1 MSNKIVTSIYNVID
15 DNIEQVNDTR
25 IICIDIAK
33 GFVGLHKSDP
43 VCTLDVNG
51 TINCQYLYI
60 NDVSINTIINN
71 YNLLNT
77 NLIPLN
83 DNTINLGTA
92 TKYWLNAYIY
102 DLSAETIDVVANIN
116 PFTNATGSLGSTS
129 KYWGNSYIRDL
140 SVISI
145 DVSVNFNPLTDAT
158 ESIGS
163 FSKYIRNAYI
173 RSISLESIDISIN
186 LNPLFHE
193 TGSLGSTSKNWSNAY
208 INDLSA
214 GSIDVSVN
222 LNPLINGSGSLGVTN
237 KIWGNAYIND
247 LSIGSIDV
255 SVNLS
260 PLIPG
265 TGSLGST
272 TKYWN
277 NAYINDLSVTSINNG
292 FFENTIS
299 YETIIVDIIPQN
311 DTESLGLSNKKWGN
325 AYIRDLS
332 VQSITISVNLN
343 MKNNNIININ
353 KLTGD
358 VSNNIITTTSR
369 IYQEISGDISWNAVN
384 GYYGLAKDAYP
395 RLNSLSSGEKAVS
408 SWTDRVPVT
417 QRDTTFKTAWNGICW
432 SPELRLF
439 VSVGYREGDA
449 KTAATSPDGITWT
462 PRNAPIRRWMSVC
475 WSPEN
480 ELFVAVADTTRGSTT
495 AQPLDPSGAVMYSSD
510 GINWILSENPIGRWY
525 AICWSKELGLFVAI
539 EDDDTKITRS
549 SDGIS
554 WNTITIQSTIKSIC
568 WSPQLGLFVAVGRG
582 NIVTSTDGTTWI
594 TRLSINQ
601 EVNLHEICWSPELQI
616 FVAVG
621 SGFQTSANKIE
632 RLITSSDGITW
643 TSRSLP
649 ISETWKNLTWSP
661 QLGIF
666 VLLNDGGGQVLISGD
681 GINWKH
687 ILGISVS
694 CWDCCWCAELGIFVA
709 CGVFA
714 LFTSSLK
721 GRPPTSY
728 IVFDSSFNSI
738 DESGNWTFSKITT
751 PAASITDLSG
761 VITINELTGISGINW
776 TQLVTRINNKYA
788 ELFPNG

>member
-102 DLSAETIDVVANIN
+102 DLSAESIDVVANIN

-145 DVSVNFNPLTDAT
+145 DVSINFNPLTDAT
-158 ESIGS
+158 GSIGS

-173 RSISLESIDISIN
+173 HSISLESIDISIN
-186 LNPLFHE
+186 LNPLVPGA
-193 TGSLGSTSKNWSNAY
+193 GSLGSTSKNWSNAY
-208 INDLSA
+208 INDLST
-214 GSIDVSVN
+214 GSLDVSVN
-222 LNPLINGSGSLGVTN
+222 LNPLIDGSGSLGVTN

-277 NAYINDLSVTSINNG
+277 NAYINDLSVTSIN
-292 FFENTIS
+292 TIS
-299 YETIIVDIIPQN
+299 YETIIIDIIPQN
-311 DTESLGLSNKKWGN
+311 DTESLGLSNKNWGN

-353 KLTGD
+353 TLTGD

-384 GYYGLAKDAYP
+384 SYYGLAKDAYP
-395 RLNSLSSGEKAVS
+395 SLNPYVSGEKAVS
-408 SWTDRVPVT
+408 SWKDRVPVT
-417 QRDTTFKTAWNGICW
+417 QRLTTFKTAWYGICW

-439 VSVGYREGDA
+439 VSVGLSEIQQGSVERSA
-449 KTAATSPDGITWT
+449 FVTTSSDGITWT
-462 PRNAPIRRWMSVC
+462 PDSSRNLIRWMSVC
-475 WSPEN
+475 WSPECR
-480 ELFVAVADTTRGSTT
+480 LFVAVST
-495 AQPLDPSGAVMYSSD
+495 AGAIMYSPD
-510 GINWILSENPIGRWY
+510 GKNWNLNNVTGRWY
-525 AICWSKELGLFVAI
+525 AICWSKELGLFVAV
-539 EDDDTKITRS
+539 EETGTRITRS
-549 SDGIS
+549 SNGIS
-554 WNTITIQSTIKSIC
+554 WNTITIQSTIINIC
-568 WSPQLGLFVAVGRG
+568 WSPQLGLFVAVGGG

-594 TRLSINQ
+594 SRLSTNP
-601 EVNLHEICWSPELQI
+601 EVKLRDVCWSPELQI

-621 SGFQTSANKIE
+621 SGFQSNEKME
-632 RLITSSDGITW
+632 RLITSSNGITW

-666 VLLNDGGGQVLISGD
+666 VLLNDGVGQVLISGD
-681 GINWKH
+681 GINWKY
-687 ILGISVS
+687 IPGINVKS
-694 CWDCCWCAELGIFVA
+694 WDCCWCAELGIFVS
-709 CGVFA
+709 CNVYE
-714 LFTSSLK
+714 LHTSSLI
-721 GRPPTSY
+721 GRTPTSY
-728 IVFDSSFNSI
+728 NVFDSSFNSI

-751 PAASITDLSG
+751 PAANITDLSG
-761 VITINELTGISGINW
+761 VITINGLTGITGISGGNW
-776 TQLVTRINNKYA
+776 TQLVTRINNEYNRLKN
-788 ELFPNG
+788 LGISGFI

>member
-60 NDVSINTIINN
+60 NDVSINTIINS

-102 DLSAETIDVVANIN
+102 DLSAESIDVVANIN

-145 DVSVNFNPLTDAT
+145 DVSINFNPLTNAT
-158 ESIGS
+158 GSIGS

-186 LNPLFHE
+186 LNSLVHG

-208 INDLSA
+208 INDLSV
-214 GSIDVSVN
+214 GSVDVSVN

-237 KIWGNAYIND
+237 KIWGNAYIYE
-247 LSIGSIDV
+247 LSAGSIDV

-277 NAYINDLSVTSINNG
+277 NAYINDLSVTSIN
-292 FFENTIS
+292 TIS
-299 YETIIVDIIPQN
+299 NENVIIDIIPQN

-325 AYIRDLS
+325 AYIRNLS
-332 VQSITISVNLN
+332 VQSIDISVNLN

-395 RLNSLSSGEKAVS
+395 SLNSLSGGIKAISKWTISKINYNSRSQSVGLGCVCWSGKLGIFVAIG
-408 SWTDRVPVT
+408 TDVIMRSY
-417 QRDTTFKTAWNGICW
+417 DGINWNVQTSISGSAITICW
-432 SPELRLF
+432 SDEL
-439 VSVGYREGDA
+439 D
-449 KTAATSPDGITWT
+449 
-462 PRNAPIRRWMSVC
+462 
-475 WSPEN
+475 
-480 ELFVAVADTTRGSTT
+480 LFVAVPYGNNYILLSN
-495 AQPLDPSGAVMYSSD
+495 D
-510 GINWILSENPIGRWY
+510 GIVWRKTTQGVL
-525 AICWSKELGLFVAI
+525 LGGP
-539 EDDDTKITRS
+539 S
-549 SDGIS
+549 
-554 WNTITIQSTIKSIC
+554 SIC
-568 WSPQLGLFVAVGRG
+568 WSPQLGLFVILSGEGFYQVL
-582 NIVTSTDGTTWI
+582 TSTDGNMWI
-594 TRLSINQ
+594 GREIKTSSSNRWLGVCWSPQLKLFLGVASISATSNDVYTPFMTSPDGINWTMRSIRLDFIGNSNFESVCWSVELGMFIIGGPQ
-601 EVNLHEICWSPELQI
+601 TLISYDGITFTPIIGDVGGSSICWSPELQL
-616 FVAVG
+616 FVY
-621 SGFQTSANKIE
+621 SANDYIYY
-632 RLITSSDGITW
+632 SH
-643 TSRSLP
+643 
-649 ISETWKNLTWSP
+649 N
-661 QLGIF
+661 
-666 VLLNDGGGQVLISGD
+666 
-681 GINWKH
+681 GINWNTYYFSENTNYL
-687 ILGISVS
+687 IQDI
-694 CWDCCWCAELGIFVA
+694 CWSSELGIFI
-709 CGVFA
+709 GVGLDTDVRVPNYEHEA
-714 LFTSSLK
+714 IIIRSSLK

-728 IVFDSSFNSI
+728 NVFDSSFNSI

-751 PAASITDLSG
+751 PTANIIDLS
-761 VITINELTGISGINW
+761 VNSINGQECRNLIYKINMLRQYYGISG
-776 TQLVTRINNKYA
+776 
-788 ELFPNG
+788 